1 MLRLIMMVCGVSV
14 QQETQSTEET
24 TGEAKQA
31 SVDEFAVWIDAA
43 KTGDL
48 EAQNAL
54 AAALREPAFYFA
66 LQLLGNREDAH
77 DITQDALL
85 RFLGNLDRFESGRP
99 VLPWL
104 RRIVRNA
111 VIDLQ
116 RRKNVR
122 RADSLD
128 SDGYEG
134 EALEI
139 VDQDQDA
146 GRRAVSQERR
156 EIVWNSLGRLPEQHR
171 EIVVLREYQDL
182 SYQEIADLLEVPI
195 GTVMSRLH
203 RARLELRSRV
213 LEAVDESELESLL

>member
-14 QQETQSTEET
+14 HQEPQSTKSTNEVAESV
-24 TGEAKQA
+24 
-31 SVDEFAVWIDAA
+31 SVDEFAEWIEAA
-43 KTGDL
+43 KAGDT
-48 EAQNAL
+48 EAHNAL

-77 DITQDALL
+77 DITQDALI
-85 RFLGNLDRFESGRP
+85 RFLGSLERFESGRP

-116 RRKNVR
+116 RRKSVR

-134 EALEI
+134 EALEL
-139 VDQDQDA
+139 VDEDEDA
-146 GRRAVSQERR
+146 TRRAVSQERR
-156 EIVWNSLGRLPEQHR
+156 EIVWNSLGRLPENHR

-182 SYQEIADLLEVPI
+182 SYQEIADLLDVPI

-213 LEAVDESELESLL
+213 LEAVEESELEGLL